1 METIKN
7 YILGLAAFS
16 FIASLIHSFLSE
28 TPTKRTVRFV
38 CGIVMAILILSPIIK
53 GDFSLE
59 GIFPENTSYNLYN
72 NDTSSLNE
80 LSSKVISD
88 KVSEIVEKA
97 FGLHGIENVSS
108 EVIFDDS
115 GNILSINISKWDDTA
130 VFAAANS
137 LGVPPEI
144 FTYME

>member
-16 FIASLIHSFLSE
+16 FIASLIHSFLPE

-38 CGIVMAILILSPIIK
+38 CGIVMAILILSPLIK
-53 GDFSLE
+53 GDFLTE
-59 GIFPENTSYNLYN
+59 DIFPETTSYNLYN
-72 NDTSSLNE
+72 SDTSSLNE
-80 LSSKVISD
+80 LTRKVISD

-97 FGLHGIENVSS
+97 FLGNVSS
-108 EVIFDDS
+108 EVVFDSD
-115 GNILSINISKWDDTA
+115 GNILSINISKWEDAA
-130 VFAAANS
+130 VLSAANS

-144 FTYME
+144 FTVVE